1 MELDGERLALGPV
14 PRGAELDGRGLADTL
29 VPELTET
36 GLAVNP
42 VPIGAELLEIGA
54 GETDGVD

>member
-1 MELDGERLALGPV
+1 M
-14 PRGAELDGRGLADTL
+14 PRGTELDGRRLADTL
-29 VPELTET
+29 VPELTGT
-36 GLAVNP
+36 GIAVDP